1 MASFFSYNMIMQSNY
16 QQLALELHHKLKGK
30 ITSQSKLEV
39 KTEDE
44 LGLVYTPGVSA
55 VSKLLAEKPKLAAEY
70 TIKHNTVAVISDG
83 SAVLG
88 LGNIGPMGAL
98 PVMEGKAMLFSQLA
112 GLNSFPIV
120 LDTQD
125 TDEIVKTII
134 NIAPAFSA
142 INLEDIQAP
151 KCFEIEKRLQKELN
165 IAVVHDDQ
173 HATAIVVL
181 AGLINALKVVS
192 KSAQNCKVVLLG
204 AGAAGIGVA
213 SLLAEY
219 GFGDIIVVDSQGI
232 LSTARNDLN
241 SIKQSLLGITN
252 SQDQHGS
259 LKDAL
264 KNSDIFI
271 GLSSGG
277 KLPAEL
283 IKTMNPDS
291 IVFAL
296 ANPEPEIL
304 LSEATLAGAA
314 VVASGRS
321 DFVNQINN
329 VLVFPGLF
337 KGLIENKVVEVS
349 AKIKMNAA
357 MALAAVVKQPT
368 AEKIIPSVFD
378 PAVVEAIAKSVT

>member
-1 MASFFSYNMIMQSNY
+1 LYNKQMKPNY
-16 QQLALELHHKLKGK
+16 QQLALELHKKLKGK

-39 KTEDE
+39 KTEAD
-44 LGLVYTPGVSA
+44 LSLVYTPGVSA
-55 VSKLLAEKPKLAAEY
+55 VSQLLAEEPELAPDY

-88 LGNIGPMGAL
+88 LGNIGPLGAL

-125 TDEIVKTII
+125 TDEIVQTII

-151 KCFEIEKRLQKELN
+151 KCFEIEKRLQEALS

-181 AGLINALKVVS
+181 AGLINALEVVGKAANTSKVVI
-192 KSAQNCKVVLLG
+192 LG
-204 AGAAGIGVA
+204 AGAAGVGVA
-213 SLLAEY
+213 SLLVEY
-219 GFGDIIVVDSQGI
+219 GFEDIVVVDSKGI
-232 LSTARNDLN
+232 ISSSRNDLN
-241 SIKQSLLGITN
+241 KEKQIIAGLTN
-252 SQDQHGS
+252 KHDQQGE

-264 KNSDIFI
+264 ENSDIFI

-277 KLPAEL
+277 KLPPEL
-283 IKTMNPDS
+283 IKTMNPKS
-291 IVFAL
+291 IIFAL

-304 LSEATLAGAA
+304 PSQALEAGAM

-321 DFVNQINN
+321 DFANQINN

-337 KGLIENKVVEVS
+337 KGLIDNKIVEVS
-349 AKIKMNAA
+349 SKVKIEAA
-357 MALAAVVKQPT
+357 VALAGVVDQPT
-368 AEKIIPSVFD
+368 ADIIIPSVFD
-378 PAVVEAIAKSVT
+378 PAVVGAIAKSIV

>member
-1 MASFFSYNMIMQSNY
+1 MKPNY
-16 QQLALELHHKLKGK
+16 QQLALELHKKLKGK

-39 KTEDE
+39 KTEAD
-44 LGLVYTPGVSA
+44 LSLVYTPGVSA
-55 VSKLLAEKPKLAAEY
+55 VSQLLAEKPELAPDY

-88 LGNIGPMGAL
+88 LGNIGPLGAL

-125 TDEIVKTII
+125 TDEIVQTII

-151 KCFEIEKRLQKELN
+151 KCFEIEKRLQEALS

-181 AGLINALKVVS
+181 AGLINALEVVQKSANDSKVVI
-192 KSAQNCKVVLLG
+192 LG
-204 AGAAGIGVA
+204 AGAAGVGVA
-213 SLLAEY
+213 SLLVEY
-219 GFGDIIVVDSQGI
+219 GFEDIVVVDSKGI
-232 LSTARNDLN
+232 ISSSRNDLN
-241 SIKQSLLGITN
+241 KEKQVIAGLTN
-252 SQDQHGS
+252 KHDQQGE

-264 KNSDIFI
+264 ENSDIFI

-277 KLPAEL
+277 KLPPEL
-283 IKTMNPDS
+283 IKTMNPKS

-304 LSEATLAGAA
+304 PDLALEAGAM

-321 DFVNQINN
+321 DFANQINN

-337 KGLIENKVVEVS
+337 KGLIDNKIVEVS
-349 AKIKMNAA
+349 SKVKIEAA
-357 MALAAVVKQPT
+357 VALAGVVERPT
-368 AEKIIPSVFD
+368 ADIIIPSVFD
-378 PAVVEAIAKSVT
+378 PAVVGALAKSII

>member
-1 MASFFSYNMIMQSNY
+1 MKPNY
-16 QQLALELHHKLKGK
+16 QQLALELHKKLKGK

-39 KTEDE
+39 KTEAD
-44 LGLVYTPGVSA
+44 LSLVYTPGVSA
-55 VSKLLAEKPKLAAEY
+55 VSQLLAEKPELAPDY

-88 LGNIGPMGAL
+88 LGNIGPLGAL

-125 TDEIVKTII
+125 TDEIVQTII

-151 KCFEIEKRLQKELN
+151 KCFEIEKRLQEALS

-181 AGLINALKVVS
+181 AGLINALEVVQKSANDSKVVI
-192 KSAQNCKVVLLG
+192 LG
-204 AGAAGIGVA
+204 AGAAGVGVA
-213 SLLAEY
+213 SLLVEY
-219 GFGDIIVVDSQGI
+219 GFEDIVVVDSKGI
-232 LSTARNDLN
+232 ISSSRNDLN
-241 SIKQSLLGITN
+241 KEKQVIAGLTN
-252 SQDQHGS
+252 KHDQQGE

-264 KNSDIFI
+264 ENSDIFI

-277 KLPAEL
+277 KLPPEL
-283 IKTMNPDS
+283 IKTMNPKS

-304 LSEATLAGAA
+304 PDLALEAGAM

-321 DFVNQINN
+321 DFANQINN

-337 KGLIENKVVEVS
+337 KGLIDNKIVEVS
-349 AKIKMNAA
+349 SKVKIEAA
-357 MALAAVVKQPT
+357 VALAGVVERP
-368 AEKIIPSVFD
+368 AADNIIPSVFD
-378 PAVVEAIAKSVT
+378 PAVVGAIAKSII

>member
-1 MASFFSYNMIMQSNY
+1 MKPNY
-16 QQLALELHHKLKGK
+16 QQLALELHKKLKGK

-39 KTEDE
+39 KTEAD
-44 LGLVYTPGVSA
+44 LSLVYTPGVSA
-55 VSKLLAEKPKLAAEY
+55 VSQLLAEKPELAPDY

-88 LGNIGPMGAL
+88 LGNIGPLGAL

-125 TDEIVKTII
+125 TDEIVQTII

-151 KCFEIEKRLQKELN
+151 KCFEIEKRLQEALS

-181 AGLINALKVVS
+181 AGLINALEVVGKAANTSKVVI
-192 KSAQNCKVVLLG
+192 LG
-204 AGAAGIGVA
+204 AGAAGVGVA
-213 SLLAEY
+213 SLLVEY
-219 GFGDIIVVDSQGI
+219 GFEDIVVVDSKGI
-232 LSTARNDLN
+232 ISSSRNDLN
-241 SIKQSLLGITN
+241 KEKQIIAGLTN
-252 SQDQHGS
+252 KHDQQGE

-264 KNSDIFI
+264 ENSDIFI

-277 KLPAEL
+277 KLPPEL
-283 IKTMNPDS
+283 IKTMNPKS
-291 IVFAL
+291 IIFAL

-304 LSEATLAGAA
+304 PDLALEAGAM

-321 DFVNQINN
+321 DFANQINN

-337 KGLIENKVVEVS
+337 KGLIDNKIVEVS
-349 AKIKMNAA
+349 SKVKIEAA
-357 MALAAVVKQPT
+357 VALAGVVERPT
-368 AEKIIPSVFD
+368 ADKIIPSVFD
-378 PAVVEAIAKSVT
+378 PAVVGAIAKSIV

>member
-1 MASFFSYNMIMQSNY
+1 MTSNSSPNY
-16 QQLALELHHKLKGK
+16 QQLALELHKKLKGK

-39 KTEDE
+39 KTEAD
-44 LGLVYTPGVSA
+44 LSLVYTPGVSA
-55 VSKLLAEKPKLAAEY
+55 VSQLLAEKPELAPDY

-88 LGNIGPMGAL
+88 LGNIGPLGAL

-125 TDEIVKTII
+125 TDEIVQTII

-151 KCFEIEKRLQKELN
+151 KCFEIEKRLQEALS

-181 AGLINALKVVS
+181 AGLINALEVVGKAANTSKVVI
-192 KSAQNCKVVLLG
+192 LG
-204 AGAAGIGVA
+204 AGAAGVGVA
-213 SLLAEY
+213 SLLVEY
-219 GFGDIIVVDSQGI
+219 GFEDIVVVDSKGI
-232 LSTARNDLN
+232 ISSSRNDLN
-241 SIKQSLLGITN
+241 KEKQVIAGLTN
-252 SQDQHGS
+252 KHDQEGD

-264 KNSDIFI
+264 ENSDIFI

-277 KLPAEL
+277 KLPSEL
-283 IKTMNPDS
+283 IKTMNPKS
-291 IVFAL
+291 IIFAL

-304 LSEATLAGAA
+304 PDLALEAGAMI
-314 VVASGRS
+314 VASGRS
-321 DFVNQINN
+321 DFANQINN

-337 KGLIENKVVEVS
+337 KGLIDNNIVKVSSKVKIEAAVALAGVVE
-349 AKIKMNAA
+349 
-357 MALAAVVKQPT
+357 QPT
-368 AEKIIPSVFD
+368 ADNIIPSVFD
-378 PAVVEAIAKSVT
+378 PSVVGAIAKSIL

>member
-1 MASFFSYNMIMQSNY
+1 MTTNSSPNY
-16 QQLALELHHKLKGK
+16 QQLALELHKKLKGK

-39 KTEDE
+39 KTEAD
-44 LGLVYTPGVSA
+44 LSLVYTPGVSA
-55 VSKLLAEKPKLAAEY
+55 VSQLLAEKPELAPDY

-88 LGNIGPMGAL
+88 LGNIGPLGAL

-125 TDEIVKTII
+125 TDEIVQTII

-151 KCFEIEKRLQKELN
+151 KCFEIEKRLQEALS

-181 AGLINALKVVS
+181 AGLINALEVVGKAANTSKVVI
-192 KSAQNCKVVLLG
+192 LG
-204 AGAAGIGVA
+204 AGAAGVGVA
-213 SLLAEY
+213 SLLVEY
-219 GFGDIIVVDSQGI
+219 GFEDIVVVDSKGI
-232 LSTARNDLN
+232 ISSSRNDLN
-241 SIKQSLLGITN
+241 KEKQVIAGLTN
-252 SQDQHGS
+252 KHDQQGE

-264 KNSDIFI
+264 ENSDIFI

-277 KLPAEL
+277 KLPSEL
-283 IKTMNPDS
+283 IKTMNPKS
-291 IVFAL
+291 IIFAL

-304 LSEATLAGAA
+304 PDLALEAGAMI
-314 VVASGRS
+314 VASGRS
-321 DFVNQINN
+321 DFANQINN

-337 KGLIENKVVEVS
+337 KGLIDNNIVKVSSKVKIEAAVALAGVVE
-349 AKIKMNAA
+349 
-357 MALAAVVKQPT
+357 QPT
-368 AEKIIPSVFD
+368 ADNIIPSVFD
-378 PAVVEAIAKSVT
+378 PSVVGAIAKSIL

>member
-1 MASFFSYNMIMQSNY
+1 MKPNY
-16 QQLALELHHKLKGK
+16 QQLALELHKKLKGK

-39 KTEDE
+39 KTEAD
-44 LGLVYTPGVSA
+44 LSLVYTPGVSA
-55 VSKLLAEKPKLAAEY
+55 VSQLLAEKPELAPDY

-88 LGNIGPMGAL
+88 LGNIGPLGAL

-125 TDEIVKTII
+125 TDEIVQTII

-151 KCFEIEKRLQKELN
+151 KCFEIEKRLQEALS

-181 AGLINALKVVS
+181 AGLINALEVVEKSANDSKVVI
-192 KSAQNCKVVLLG
+192 LG
-204 AGAAGIGVA
+204 AGAAGVGVA
-213 SLLAEY
+213 SLLVEY
-219 GFGDIIVVDSQGI
+219 GFGDIVVVDSKGI
-232 LSTARNDLN
+232 ISSSRNDLN
-241 SIKQSLLGITN
+241 KEKQIIAGLTN
-252 SQDQHGS
+252 KHDQQGE

-264 KNSDIFI
+264 ENSDIFI

-277 KLPAEL
+277 KLPPEL
-283 IKTMNPDS
+283 IKTMNPKS

-304 LSEATLAGAA
+304 PDMAREAGAMI
-314 VVASGRS
+314 VASGRS
-321 DFVNQINN
+321 DFPNQINN

-337 KGLIENKVVEVS
+337 KGLIDNKIVEVS
-349 AKIKMNAA
+349 SKVKIEAA
-357 MALAAVVKQPT
+357 VALAGVVERPT
-368 AEKIIPSVFD
+368 ADNIIPSVFD
-378 PAVVEAIAKSVT
+378 PAVVGAIAKSIV

>member
-1 MASFFSYNMIMQSNY
+1 MKPNY
-16 QQLALELHHKLKGK
+16 QQLALELHKKLKGK

-39 KTEDE
+39 KTEAD
-44 LGLVYTPGVSA
+44 LSLVYTPGVSA
-55 VSKLLAEKPKLAAEY
+55 VSQLLAEKPELAPDY

-88 LGNIGPMGAL
+88 LGNIGPLGAL

-125 TDEIVKTII
+125 TDEIVQTII

-151 KCFEIEKRLQKELN
+151 KCFEIEKRLQEALS

-181 AGLINALKVVS
+181 AGLINALEVVQKSANDSKVVI
-192 KSAQNCKVVLLG
+192 LG
-204 AGAAGIGVA
+204 AGAAGVGVA
-213 SLLAEY
+213 SLLVEY
-219 GFGDIIVVDSQGI
+219 GFEDIVVVDSKGI
-232 LSTARNDLN
+232 ISSSRNDLN
-241 SIKQSLLGITN
+241 KEKQVIAGLTN
-252 SQDQHGS
+252 KHDQQGE

-264 KNSDIFI
+264 ENSDIFI

-277 KLPAEL
+277 KLPPEL
-283 IKTMNPDS
+283 IKTMNPKS

-304 LSEATLAGAA
+304 PDLALEAGAM

-321 DFVNQINN
+321 DFANQINN

-337 KGLIENKVVEVS
+337 KGLIDNKIVEVS
-349 AKIKMNAA
+349 SKVKIEAA
-357 MALAAVVKQPT
+357 VALAGVVERPT
-368 AEKIIPSVFD
+368 ADIIIPSVFD
-378 PAVVEAIAKSVT
+378 PAVVGAIAKSII

>member
-1 MASFFSYNMIMQSNY
+1 MKPNY
-16 QQLALELHHKLKGK
+16 QQLALELHKKLKGK

-39 KTEDE
+39 KTEAD
-44 LGLVYTPGVSA
+44 LSLVYTPGVSA
-55 VSKLLAEKPKLAAEY
+55 VSHLLAEKPELAPDY

-88 LGNIGPMGAL
+88 LGNIGPLGAL

-125 TDEIVKTII
+125 TDEIVQTII

-151 KCFEIEKRLQKELN
+151 KCFEIEKRLQEALS

-181 AGLINALKVVS
+181 AGLINALEVVGKAANTSKVVI
-192 KSAQNCKVVLLG
+192 LG
-204 AGAAGIGVA
+204 AGAAGVGVA
-213 SLLAEY
+213 SLLVEY
-219 GFGDIIVVDSQGI
+219 GFEDIVVVDSKGI
-232 LSTARNDLN
+232 ISSSRNDLN
-241 SIKQSLLGITN
+241 KEKQVIAGLTN
-252 SQDQHGS
+252 KHDQHGE

-264 KNSDIFI
+264 ENSDIFI

-277 KLPAEL
+277 KLPPEL
-283 IKTMNPDS
+283 IKTMNSKS
-291 IVFAL
+291 IIFAL

-304 LSEATLAGAA
+304 PDLALEAGAM

-321 DFVNQINN
+321 DFANQINN

-337 KGLIENKVVEVS
+337 KGLIDNKIVEVS
-349 AKIKMNAA
+349 SKVKIEAA
-357 MALAAVVKQPT
+357 VALAGVVERPT
-368 AEKIIPSVFD
+368 ADNIIPSVFD
-378 PAVVEAIAKSVT
+378 PAVVGAIAKSII

>member
-1 MASFFSYNMIMQSNY
+1 MKPNY
-16 QQLALELHHKLKGK
+16 QQLALELHKKLKGK

-39 KTEDE
+39 KTEAD
-44 LGLVYTPGVSA
+44 LSLVYTPGVSA
-55 VSKLLAEKPKLAAEY
+55 VSQLLAEKPELAPDY

-88 LGNIGPMGAL
+88 LGNIGPLGAL

-125 TDEIVKTII
+125 TDEIVQTII

-151 KCFEIEKRLQKELN
+151 KCFEIEKRLQEALS

-181 AGLINALKVVS
+181 AGLINALEVVGKAANTSKVVI
-192 KSAQNCKVVLLG
+192 LG
-204 AGAAGIGVA
+204 AGAAGVGVA
-213 SLLAEY
+213 SLLVEY
-219 GFGDIIVVDSQGI
+219 GFEDIVVVDSKGI
-232 LSTARNDLN
+232 VSSSRNDLN
-241 SIKQSLLGITN
+241 KEKQVIAGLTN
-252 SQDQHGS
+252 KHDQQGE

-264 KNSDIFI
+264 ENSDIFI

-277 KLPAEL
+277 KLPPEL
-283 IKTMNPDS
+283 IKTMNPKS

-304 LSEATLAGAA
+304 PDLALEAGAMI
-314 VVASGRS
+314 VASGRS
-321 DFVNQINN
+321 DFPNQINN

-337 KGLIENKVVEVS
+337 KGLIDNKIVEVS
-349 AKIKMNAA
+349 SKVKIEAA
-357 MALAAVVKQPT
+357 VALAGVVERPT
-368 AEKIIPSVFD
+368 ADNIIPSVFD
-378 PAVVEAIAKSVT
+378 PAVVGAIAKSII

>member
-1 MASFFSYNMIMQSNY
+1 
-16 QQLALELHHKLKGK
+16 
-30 ITSQSKLEV
+30 
-39 KTEDE
+39 
-44 LGLVYTPGVSA
+44 
-55 VSKLLAEKPKLAAEY
+55 
-70 TIKHNTVAVISDG
+70 VISDG

-88 LGNIGPMGAL
+88 LGNIGPLGAL

-125 TDEIVKTII
+125 TDEIVQTII

-151 KCFEIEKRLQKELN
+151 KCFEIEKRLQEALS

-181 AGLINALKVVS
+181 AGLINALEVVGKAANTSKVVI
-192 KSAQNCKVVLLG
+192 LG
-204 AGAAGIGVA
+204 AGAAGVGVA
-213 SLLAEY
+213 SLLVEY
-219 GFGDIIVVDSQGI
+219 GFEDIVVVDSKGI
-232 LSTARNDLN
+232 ISSSRNDLN
-241 SIKQSLLGITN
+241 KEKQIIAGLTN
-252 SQDQHGS
+252 KHDQQGE

-264 KNSDIFI
+264 ENSDIFI

-277 KLPAEL
+277 KLPPEL
-283 IKTMNPDS
+283 IKTMNSKS

-304 LSEATLAGAA
+304 PDLALEAGAM

-321 DFVNQINN
+321 DFANQINN

-337 KGLIENKVVEVS
+337 KGLIDNKIVEVS
-349 AKIKMNAA
+349 SKVKIEAA
-357 MALAAVVKQPT
+357 VALAGVVERPT
-368 AEKIIPSVFD
+368 ADNIIPSVFD
-378 PAVVEAIAKSVT
+378 PAVVGAIAKSII

>member
-1 MASFFSYNMIMQSNY
+1 MKPNY
-16 QQLALELHHKLKGK
+16 QQLALELHKKLKGK

-39 KTEDE
+39 KTEAD
-44 LGLVYTPGVSA
+44 LSLVYTPGVSA
-55 VSKLLAEKPKLAAEY
+55 VSQLLAEKPELAPDY

-88 LGNIGPMGAL
+88 LGNIGPLGAL

-125 TDEIVKTII
+125 TDEIVQTII

-151 KCFEIEKRLQKELN
+151 KCFEIEKRLQEALS

-181 AGLINALKVVS
+181 AGLINALEVVQKSANDSKVVI
-192 KSAQNCKVVLLG
+192 LG
-204 AGAAGIGVA
+204 AGAAGVGVA
-213 SLLAEY
+213 SLLVEY
-219 GFGDIIVVDSQGI
+219 GFEDIVVVDSKGI
-232 LSTARNDLN
+232 VSSSRSDLN
-241 SIKQSLLGITN
+241 KEKQIIAGLTN
-252 SQDQHGS
+252 KHDQQGE

-264 KNSDIFI
+264 ENSDIFI

-277 KLPAEL
+277 KLPPEL
-283 IKTMNPDS
+283 IKTMNPKS

-304 LSEATLAGAA
+304 PDLALEAGAMI
-314 VVASGRS
+314 VASGRS
-321 DFVNQINN
+321 DFPNQINN

-337 KGLIENKVVEVS
+337 KGLIDNKIVEVS
-349 AKIKMNAA
+349 SKVKIEAA
-357 MALAAVVKQPT
+357 VALAGVVERPT
-368 AEKIIPSVFD
+368 ADNIIPSVFD
-378 PAVVEAIAKSVT
+378 PAVVGAIAKSII

>member
-1 MASFFSYNMIMQSNY
+1 MKPNY
-16 QQLALELHHKLKGK
+16 QQLALELHKKLKGK

-39 KTEDE
+39 KTEAD
-44 LGLVYTPGVSA
+44 LSLVYTPGVSA
-55 VSKLLAEKPKLAAEY
+55 VSQLLAEKPELAPDY

-88 LGNIGPMGAL
+88 LGNIGPLGAL

-151 KCFEIEKRLQKELN
+151 KCFEIEKRLQEALS

-181 AGLINALKVVS
+181 AGLINALEVVGKAANTSKVVI
-192 KSAQNCKVVLLG
+192 LG
-204 AGAAGIGVA
+204 AGAAGVGVA
-213 SLLAEY
+213 SLLVEY
-219 GFGDIIVVDSQGI
+219 GFEDIVVVDSKGI
-232 LSTARNDLN
+232 ISSSRNDLN
-241 SIKQSLLGITN
+241 KEKQIIAGLTN
-252 SQDQHGS
+252 KHDQQGE

-264 KNSDIFI
+264 ENSDIFI

-277 KLPAEL
+277 KLPPEL
-283 IKTMNPDS
+283 IKTMNSKS

-304 LSEATLAGAA
+304 PDLALEAGAMI
-314 VVASGRS
+314 VASGRS
-321 DFVNQINN
+321 DFPNQINN

-337 KGLIENKVVEVS
+337 KGLIDNKIVEVS
-349 AKIKMNAA
+349 SKVKIEAA
-357 MALAAVVKQPT
+357 VALAGVVERPT
-368 AEKIIPSVFD
+368 ADNIIPSVFD
-378 PAVVEAIAKSVT
+378 PAVVGAIAKSII

>member
-1 MASFFSYNMIMQSNY
+1 MKPNY
-16 QQLALELHHKLKGK
+16 QQLALELHKKLKGK

-39 KTEDE
+39 KTEAD
-44 LGLVYTPGVSA
+44 LSLVYTPGVSA
-55 VSKLLAEKPKLAAEY
+55 VSQLLAEKPELAPDY

-88 LGNIGPMGAL
+88 LGNIGPLGAL

-125 TDEIVKTII
+125 TDEIVQTII
-134 NIAPAFSA
+134 NIAPVFSA

-151 KCFEIEKRLQKELN
+151 KCFEIEKRLQEALS

-181 AGLINALKVVS
+181 AGLINALEVVGKAANTSKVVI
-192 KSAQNCKVVLLG
+192 LG
-204 AGAAGIGVA
+204 AGAAGVGVA
-213 SLLAEY
+213 SLLVEY
-219 GFGDIIVVDSQGI
+219 GFEDIVVVDSKGI
-232 LSTARNDLN
+232 ISSSRNDLN
-241 SIKQSLLGITN
+241 KEKQVIAGLTN
-252 SQDQHGS
+252 KHDQQGE

-264 KNSDIFI
+264 ENSDIFI

-277 KLPAEL
+277 KLPPEL
-283 IKTMNPDS
+283 IKTMNSKS

-304 LSEATLAGAA
+304 PDLALEAGAM

-321 DFVNQINN
+321 DFANQINN

-337 KGLIENKVVEVS
+337 KGLIDNKIVEVS
-349 AKIKMNAA
+349 SKVKIEAA
-357 MALAAVVKQPT
+357 VALAGVVERPT
-368 AEKIIPSVFD
+368 ADNIIPSVFD
-378 PAVVEAIAKSVT
+378 PAVVGAIAKSII

>member
-1 MASFFSYNMIMQSNY
+1 MKPNY
-16 QQLALELHHKLKGK
+16 QQLALELHKKLKGK

-39 KTEDE
+39 KTEAD
-44 LGLVYTPGVSA
+44 LSLVYTPGVSA
-55 VSKLLAEKPKLAAEY
+55 VSQLLAEKPELAPDY

-88 LGNIGPMGAL
+88 LGNIGPLGAL

-125 TDEIVKTII
+125 TDEIVQTII

-151 KCFEIEKRLQKELN
+151 KCFEIEKRLQEALN

-181 AGLINALKVVS
+181 AGLINALEVVGKAANTSKVVI
-192 KSAQNCKVVLLG
+192 LG
-204 AGAAGIGVA
+204 AGAAGVGVA
-213 SLLAEY
+213 SLLVEY
-219 GFGDIIVVDSQGI
+219 GFEDIVVVDSKGI
-232 LSTARNDLN
+232 ISSSRSDLN
-241 SIKQSLLGITN
+241 KEKQVIAGLTN
-252 SQDQHGS
+252 KHDQQGE

-264 KNSDIFI
+264 ENSDIFI

-277 KLPAEL
+277 KLPPEL
-283 IKTMNPDS
+283 IKTMNPKS

-304 LSEATLAGAA
+304 PDLALEAGAMI
-314 VVASGRS
+314 VASGRS
-321 DFVNQINN
+321 DFPNQINN

-337 KGLIENKVVEVS
+337 KGLIDNKIVEVS
-349 AKIKMNAA
+349 SKVKIEAA
-357 MALAAVVKQPT
+357 VALAGVVERPT
-368 AEKIIPSVFD
+368 ADNIIPSVFD
-378 PAVVEAIAKSVT
+378 PAVVGALAKSII

>member
-1 MASFFSYNMIMQSNY
+1 MKPNY
-16 QQLALELHHKLKGK
+16 QQLALELHKKLKGK

-39 KTEDE
+39 KTEAD
-44 LGLVYTPGVSA
+44 LSLVYTPGVSA
-55 VSKLLAEKPKLAAEY
+55 VSQLLAEKPELAPDY

-88 LGNIGPMGAL
+88 LGNIGPLGAL

-125 TDEIVKTII
+125 TDEIVQTII

-151 KCFEIEKRLQKELN
+151 KWFEIEKRLQEALS

-181 AGLINALKVVS
+181 AGLINALEVVQKSANDSKVVI
-192 KSAQNCKVVLLG
+192 LG
-204 AGAAGIGVA
+204 AGAAGVGVA
-213 SLLAEY
+213 SLLVEY
-219 GFGDIIVVDSQGI
+219 GFEDIVVVDSKGI
-232 LSTARNDLN
+232 ISSSRNDLN
-241 SIKQSLLGITN
+241 KEKQVIAGLTN
-252 SQDQHGS
+252 KHDQQGE

-264 KNSDIFI
+264 ENSDIFI

-277 KLPAEL
+277 KLPPEL
-283 IKTMNPDS
+283 IKTMNPKS

-304 LSEATLAGAA
+304 PDLALEAGAM

-321 DFVNQINN
+321 DFANQINN

-337 KGLIENKVVEVS
+337 KGLIDNKIVEVS
-349 AKIKMNAA
+349 SKVKIEAA
-357 MALAAVVKQPT
+357 VALAGVVERPT
-368 AEKIIPSVFD
+368 ADIIIPSVFD
-378 PAVVEAIAKSVT
+378 PAVVGALAKSII

>member
-1 MASFFSYNMIMQSNY
+1 MKPNY
-16 QQLALELHHKLKGK
+16 QQLALELHKKLKGK

-39 KTEDE
+39 KTEAD
-44 LGLVYTPGVSA
+44 LSLVYTPGVSA
-55 VSKLLAEKPKLAAEY
+55 VSQLLAEKPELAPDY

-88 LGNIGPMGAL
+88 LGNIGPLGAL

-125 TDEIVKTII
+125 TDEIVQTII

-151 KCFEIEKRLQKELN
+151 KCFEIEKRLQEALS

-181 AGLINALKVVS
+181 AGLINSLEVVGKAANTSKVVI
-192 KSAQNCKVVLLG
+192 LG
-204 AGAAGIGVA
+204 AGAAGVGVA
-213 SLLAEY
+213 SLLVEY
-219 GFGDIIVVDSQGI
+219 GFGDIVVVDSKGI
-232 LSTARNDLN
+232 ISSSRNDLN
-241 SIKQSLLGITN
+241 KEKQIIAGLTN
-252 SQDQHGS
+252 KHDQQGE

-264 KNSDIFI
+264 ENSDIFI

-277 KLPAEL
+277 KLPPEL
-283 IKTMNPDS
+283 IKTMNSKS
-291 IVFAL
+291 IIFAL

-304 LSEATLAGAA
+304 PDLALEAGAM

-321 DFVNQINN
+321 DFANQINN

-337 KGLIENKVVEVS
+337 KGLIDNKIVEVS
-349 AKIKMNAA
+349 SKVKIEAA
-357 MALAAVVKQPT
+357 VALAGVVERPT
-368 AEKIIPSVFD
+368 ADIIIPSVFD
-378 PAVVEAIAKSVT
+378 PAVVGAIAKSII

>member
-1 MASFFSYNMIMQSNY
+1 MTTNSSPNY
-16 QQLALELHHKLKGK
+16 QQLALELHKKLKGK

-39 KTEDE
+39 KTEAD
-44 LGLVYTPGVSA
+44 LSLVYTPGVSA
-55 VSKLLAEKPKLAAEY
+55 VSQLLAEKPELAPDY

-88 LGNIGPMGAL
+88 LGNIGPLGAL

-112 GLNSFPIV
+112 GHNSFPIV

-125 TDEIVKTII
+125 TDEIVQTII

-151 KCFEIEKRLQKELN
+151 KCFEIEKRLQEALS

-181 AGLINALKVVS
+181 AGLINALEVVGKAANTSKVVI
-192 KSAQNCKVVLLG
+192 LG
-204 AGAAGIGVA
+204 AGAAGVGVA
-213 SLLAEY
+213 SLLVEY
-219 GFGDIIVVDSQGI
+219 GFEDIVVVDSKGI
-232 LSTARNDLN
+232 ISSSRNDLN
-241 SIKQSLLGITN
+241 KEKQVIAGLTN
-252 SQDQHGS
+252 KHDQQGE

-264 KNSDIFI
+264 ENSDIFI

-277 KLPAEL
+277 KLPSEL
-283 IKTMNPDS
+283 IKTMNPKS
-291 IVFAL
+291 IIFAL

-304 LSEATLAGAA
+304 PDLALEAGAMI
-314 VVASGRS
+314 VASGRS
-321 DFVNQINN
+321 DFANQINN

-337 KGLIENKVVEVS
+337 KGLIDNNIVKVSSKVKIEAAVALAGVVE
-349 AKIKMNAA
+349 
-357 MALAAVVKQPT
+357 QPT
-368 AEKIIPSVFD
+368 VDNIIPSVFD
-378 PAVVEAIAKSVT
+378 PAVVGAIAKSIL

>member
-1 MASFFSYNMIMQSNY
+1 MKPNY
-16 QQLALELHHKLKGK
+16 QQLALELHKKLKGK

-39 KTEDE
+39 KTEAD
-44 LGLVYTPGVSA
+44 LSLVYTPGVSA
-55 VSKLLAEKPKLAAEY
+55 VSQLLAEKPELAPDY

-88 LGNIGPMGAL
+88 LGNIGPLGAL

-125 TDEIVKTII
+125 TDEIVQTII

-151 KCFEIEKRLQKELN
+151 KCFEIEKRLQEALS

-181 AGLINALKVVS
+181 AGLINALEVVGKAANTSKVVI
-192 KSAQNCKVVLLG
+192 LG
-204 AGAAGIGVA
+204 AGAAGVGVA
-213 SLLAEY
+213 SLLVEY
-219 GFGDIIVVDSQGI
+219 GFEDIVVVDSKGI
-232 LSTARNDLN
+232 ISSSRNDLN
-241 SIKQSLLGITN
+241 KEKQIIAGLTN
-252 SQDQHGS
+252 KHDQQGE

-264 KNSDIFI
+264 ENSDIFI

-277 KLPAEL
+277 KLPPEL
-283 IKTMNPDS
+283 IKTMNPRS
-291 IVFAL
+291 IIFAL

-304 LSEATLAGAA
+304 PDLALEAGAM

-321 DFVNQINN
+321 DFANQINN

-337 KGLIENKVVEVS
+337 KGLIDNKIVEVS
-349 AKIKMNAA
+349 SKVKIEAA
-357 MALAAVVKQPT
+357 VALAGVVERPT
-368 AEKIIPSVFD
+368 ADKIIPSVFD
-378 PAVVEAIAKSVT
+378 PAVVGAIAKSIV

>member
-1 MASFFSYNMIMQSNY
+1 MFISYNKYMKPNY
-16 QQLALELHHKLKGK
+16 QQLALELHKKLKGK

-39 KTEDE
+39 KTEAD
-44 LGLVYTPGVSA
+44 LSLVYTPGVSA
-55 VSKLLAEKPKLAAEY
+55 VSQLLAEKPELAPDY

-88 LGNIGPMGAL
+88 LGNIGPLGAL

-125 TDEIVKTII
+125 TDEIVQTII

-151 KCFEIEKRLQKELN
+151 KCFEIEKRLQEALS

-181 AGLINALKVVS
+181 AGLINALEVVGKAANTSKVVI
-192 KSAQNCKVVLLG
+192 LG
-204 AGAAGIGVA
+204 AGAAGVGVA
-213 SLLAEY
+213 SLLVEY
-219 GFGDIIVVDSQGI
+219 GFEDIVVVDSKGI
-232 LSTARNDLN
+232 ISSSRNDLN
-241 SIKQSLLGITN
+241 KEKQIIAGLTN
-252 SQDQHGS
+252 KHDQQGE

-264 KNSDIFI
+264 ENSDIFI

-277 KLPAEL
+277 KLPPEL
-283 IKTMNPDS
+283 IKTMNPKS
-291 IVFAL
+291 IIFAL

-304 LSEATLAGAA
+304 PDLALEAGAM

-321 DFVNQINN
+321 DFANQINN

-337 KGLIENKVVEVS
+337 KGLIDNKIVEVS
-349 AKIKMNAA
+349 SKVKIEAA
-357 MALAAVVKQPT
+357 VALAGVVGQPT
-368 AEKIIPSVFD
+368 ADKIIPSVFD
-378 PAVVEAIAKSVT
+378 PAVVGAIAKSIV

>member
-1 MASFFSYNMIMQSNY
+1 MKPNY
-16 QQLALELHHKLKGK
+16 QQLALELHKKLKGK

-39 KTEDE
+39 KTEAD
-44 LGLVYTPGVSA
+44 LSLVYTPGVSA
-55 VSKLLAEKPKLAAEY
+55 VSQLLAEKPELAPDY

-88 LGNIGPMGAL
+88 LGNIGPLGAL

-125 TDEIVKTII
+125 TDEIVQTII

-151 KCFEIEKRLQKELN
+151 KCFEIEKRLQEALS

-181 AGLINALKVVS
+181 AGLINALEVVQKSANDSKVVI
-192 KSAQNCKVVLLG
+192 LG
-204 AGAAGIGVA
+204 AGAAGVGVA
-213 SLLAEY
+213 SLLVEY
-219 GFGDIIVVDSQGI
+219 GFEDIVVVDSKGI
-232 LSTARNDLN
+232 ISSSRNDLN
-241 SIKQSLLGITN
+241 KEKQVIAGLTN
-252 SQDQHGS
+252 KHDQQGE

-264 KNSDIFI
+264 ENSDIFI

-277 KLPAEL
+277 KLPPEL
-283 IKTMNPDS
+283 IKTMNPKS

-304 LSEATLAGAA
+304 PDMAREAGAMI
-314 VVASGRS
+314 VASGRS
-321 DFVNQINN
+321 DFPNQINN

-337 KGLIENKVVEVS
+337 KGLIDNKIVEVS
-349 AKIKMNAA
+349 SKVKIEAA
-357 MALAAVVKQPT
+357 VALAGVVERPT
-368 AEKIIPSVFD
+368 ADNIIPSVFD
-378 PAVVEAIAKSVT
+378 PAVVGAIAKSIV

>member
-1 MASFFSYNMIMQSNY
+1 MKPNY
-16 QQLALELHHKLKGK
+16 QQHALELHKKLKGK

-39 KTEDE
+39 KTEAD
-44 LGLVYTPGVSA
+44 LSLVYTPGVSA
-55 VSKLLAEKPKLAAEY
+55 VSQLLAEKPELAPDY

-88 LGNIGPMGAL
+88 LGNIGPLGAL

-125 TDEIVKTII
+125 TDEIVQTII
-134 NIAPAFSA
+134 NIAPVFSA

-151 KCFEIEKRLQKELN
+151 KCFEIEKRLQEALS

-181 AGLINALKVVS
+181 AGLINALEVVGKAANTSKVVI
-192 KSAQNCKVVLLG
+192 LG
-204 AGAAGIGVA
+204 AGAAGVGVA
-213 SLLAEY
+213 SLLVEY
-219 GFGDIIVVDSQGI
+219 GFEDIVVVDSKGI
-232 LSTARNDLN
+232 ISSSRNDLN
-241 SIKQSLLGITN
+241 KEKQVIAGLTN
-252 SQDQHGS
+252 KHDQQGE

-264 KNSDIFI
+264 ENSDIFI

-277 KLPAEL
+277 KLPPEL
-283 IKTMNPDS
+283 IKTMNSKS
-291 IVFAL
+291 IIFAL

-304 LSEATLAGAA
+304 PDLALEAGAM

-321 DFVNQINN
+321 DFANQINN

-337 KGLIENKVVEVS
+337 KGLIDNKIVEVS
-349 AKIKMNAA
+349 SKVKIEAA
-357 MALAAVVKQPT
+357 VALAGVVDQPT
-368 AEKIIPSVFD
+368 ADIIIPSVFD
-378 PAVVEAIAKSVT
+378 PAVVGAIAKSIV

>member
-1 MASFFSYNMIMQSNY
+1 MTTNSSPNY
-16 QQLALELHHKLKGK
+16 QQLALELHKKLKGK

-39 KTEDE
+39 KTEAD
-44 LGLVYTPGVSA
+44 LSLVYTPGVSA
-55 VSKLLAEKPKLAAEY
+55 VSQLLAEKPELAPDY

-88 LGNIGPMGAL
+88 LGNIGPLGAL

-125 TDEIVKTII
+125 TDEIVQTII

-151 KCFEIEKRLQKELN
+151 KCFEIEKRLQEALS

-181 AGLINALKVVS
+181 AGLINALEVVGKAANTSKVVI
-192 KSAQNCKVVLLG
+192 LG
-204 AGAAGIGVA
+204 AGAAGVGVA
-213 SLLAEY
+213 SLLVEY
-219 GFGDIIVVDSQGI
+219 GFEDIVVVDSKGI
-232 LSTARNDLN
+232 ISSSRNDLN
-241 SIKQSLLGITN
+241 KEKQVIAGLTN
-252 SQDQHGS
+252 KHDQQGE

-264 KNSDIFI
+264 ENSDIFI

-277 KLPAEL
+277 KLPSEL
-283 IKTMNPDS
+283 IKTMNPKS
-291 IVFAL
+291 IIFAL

-304 LSEATLAGAA
+304 PDLALEAGAMI
-314 VVASGRS
+314 VASVRS
-321 DFVNQINN
+321 DFANQINN

-337 KGLIENKVVEVS
+337 KGLIDNNIVKVSSKVKIEAAVALAGVVE
-349 AKIKMNAA
+349 
-357 MALAAVVKQPT
+357 QPT
-368 AEKIIPSVFD
+368 VDNIIPSVFD
-378 PAVVEAIAKSVT
+378 PSVVGAIAKSIL

>member
-1 MASFFSYNMIMQSNY
+1 MFISYNKYMKPNY
-16 QQLALELHHKLKGK
+16 QQHALELHKKLKGK

-39 KTEDE
+39 KTEAD
-44 LGLVYTPGVSA
+44 LSLVYTPGVSA
-55 VSKLLAEKPKLAAEY
+55 VSQLLAEKPELAPDY

-88 LGNIGPMGAL
+88 LGNIGPLGAL

-125 TDEIVKTII
+125 TDEIVQTII
-134 NIAPAFSA
+134 NIAPVFSA

-151 KCFEIEKRLQKELN
+151 KCFEIEKRLQEALS

-181 AGLINALKVVS
+181 AGLINALEVVGKAANTSKVVI
-192 KSAQNCKVVLLG
+192 LG
-204 AGAAGIGVA
+204 AGAAGVGVA
-213 SLLAEY
+213 SLLVEY
-219 GFGDIIVVDSQGI
+219 GFEDIVVVDSKGI
-232 LSTARNDLN
+232 ISSSRNDLN
-241 SIKQSLLGITN
+241 KEKQVIAGLTN
-252 SQDQHGS
+252 KHDQQGE

-264 KNSDIFI
+264 ENSDIFI

-277 KLPAEL
+277 KLPPEL
-283 IKTMNPDS
+283 IKTMNSKS
-291 IVFAL
+291 IIFAL

-304 LSEATLAGAA
+304 PDLALEAGAM

-321 DFVNQINN
+321 DFANQINN

-337 KGLIENKVVEVS
+337 KGLIDNKIVEVS
-349 AKIKMNAA
+349 GKVKIEAA
-357 MALAAVVKQPT
+357 VALAGVVEQPT
-368 AEKIIPSVFD
+368 ADIIIPSVFD
-378 PAVVEAIAKSVT
+378 PAVVGAIAKSIV

>member
-1 MASFFSYNMIMQSNY
+1 MKPNY
-16 QQLALELHHKLKGK
+16 QQLALELHKKLKGK

-39 KTEDE
+39 KTEAD
-44 LGLVYTPGVSA
+44 LSLVYTPGVSA
-55 VSKLLAEKPKLAAEY
+55 VSQLLAEKPELAPDY

-88 LGNIGPMGAL
+88 LGNIGPLGAL

-125 TDEIVKTII
+125 TDEIVQTII

-151 KCFEIEKRLQKELN
+151 KCFEIEKRLQEALN

-181 AGLINALKVVS
+181 AGLINALEVIGKAANTSKVVI
-192 KSAQNCKVVLLG
+192 LG
-204 AGAAGIGVA
+204 AGAAGVGVA
-213 SLLAEY
+213 SLLVEY
-219 GFGDIIVVDSQGI
+219 GFEDIVVVDSKGI
-232 LSTARNDLN
+232 ISSSRSDLN
-241 SIKQSLLGITN
+241 KEKQVIAGLTN
-252 SQDQHGS
+252 KHDQQGE

-264 KNSDIFI
+264 ENSDIFI

-277 KLPAEL
+277 KLPPEL
-283 IKTMNPDS
+283 IKTMNSKS
-291 IVFAL
+291 IIFAL

-304 LSEATLAGAA
+304 PDLALEAGAM

-321 DFVNQINN
+321 DFANQINN

-337 KGLIENKVVEVS
+337 KGLIDNKIVEVS
-349 AKIKMNAA
+349 SKVKIEAA
-357 MALAAVVKQPT
+357 VALAGVVEQPT
-368 AEKIIPSVFD
+368 ADNIIPSVFD
-378 PAVVEAIAKSVT
+378 PSVVGAIAKSIL

>member
-1 MASFFSYNMIMQSNY
+1 LYNKQMKPNY
-16 QQLALELHHKLKGK
+16 QQLALELHKKLKGK

-39 KTEDE
+39 KTEAD
-44 LGLVYTPGVSA
+44 LSLVYTPGVSA
-55 VSKLLAEKPKLAAEY
+55 VSQLLAEEPELAPDY

-88 LGNIGPMGAL
+88 LGNIGPLGAL

-125 TDEIVKTII
+125 TDEIVQTII

-151 KCFEIEKRLQKELN
+151 KCFEIEKRLQEALS

-181 AGLINALKVVS
+181 AGLINALEVVGKAANTSKVVI
-192 KSAQNCKVVLLG
+192 LG
-204 AGAAGIGVA
+204 AGAAGVGVA
-213 SLLAEY
+213 SLLVEY
-219 GFGDIIVVDSQGI
+219 GFEDIVVVDSKGI
-232 LSTARNDLN
+232 ISSSRNDLN
-241 SIKQSLLGITN
+241 KEKQIIAGLTN
-252 SQDQHGS
+252 KHDQQGE

-264 KNSDIFI
+264 ENSDIFI

-277 KLPAEL
+277 KLPPEL
-283 IKTMNPDS
+283 IKTMNPKS
-291 IVFAL
+291 IIFAL

-304 LSEATLAGAA
+304 PSQALEAGAM

-321 DFVNQINN
+321 DFANQINN

-337 KGLIENKVVEVS
+337 KGLIDNKIVEVS
-349 AKIKMNAA
+349 GKVKIEAA
-357 MALAAVVKQPT
+357 VALAGVVEQPT
-368 AEKIIPSVFD
+368 ADIIIPSVFD
-378 PAVVEAIAKSVT
+378 PAVVGAIAKSIV

>member
-1 MASFFSYNMIMQSNY
+1 MKPNY
-16 QQLALELHHKLKGK
+16 QQLALELHKKLKGK

-39 KTEDE
+39 KTEAD
-44 LGLVYTPGVSA
+44 LSLVYTPGVSA
-55 VSKLLAEKPKLAAEY
+55 VSQLLAEKPELAPDY

-88 LGNIGPMGAL
+88 LGNIGPLGAL

-151 KCFEIEKRLQKELN
+151 KCFEIEKRLQEALS

-181 AGLINALKVVS
+181 AGLINSLEVVGKAANTSKVVI
-192 KSAQNCKVVLLG
+192 LG
-204 AGAAGIGVA
+204 AGAAGVGVA
-213 SLLAEY
+213 SLLVEY
-219 GFGDIIVVDSQGI
+219 GFGDIVVVDSKGI
-232 LSTARNDLN
+232 ISSSRNDLN
-241 SIKQSLLGITN
+241 KEKQIIAGLTN
-252 SQDQHGS
+252 KHDQQGE

-264 KNSDIFI
+264 ENSDIFI

-277 KLPAEL
+277 KLPPEL
-283 IKTMNPDS
+283 IKTMNSKS
-291 IVFAL
+291 IIFAL

-304 LSEATLAGAA
+304 PDLALEAGAM

-321 DFVNQINN
+321 DFANQINN

-337 KGLIENKVVEVS
+337 KGLIDNKIVEVS
-349 AKIKMNAA
+349 SKVKIEAA
-357 MALAAVVKQPT
+357 VALAGVVERPT
-368 AEKIIPSVFD
+368 ADNIIPSVFD
-378 PAVVEAIAKSVT
+378 PAVVGAIAKSII

>member
-1 MASFFSYNMIMQSNY
+1 MKPNY
-16 QQLALELHHKLKGK
+16 QQLALELHKKLKGK

-39 KTEDE
+39 KTEAD
-44 LGLVYTPGVSA
+44 LSLVYTPGVSA
-55 VSKLLAEKPKLAAEY
+55 VSQLLAEKPELAPDY

-88 LGNIGPMGAL
+88 LGNIGPLGAL

-151 KCFEIEKRLQKELN
+151 KCFEIEKRLQEALS

-181 AGLINALKVVS
+181 AGLINALEVVGKAANTSKVVI
-192 KSAQNCKVVLLG
+192 LG
-204 AGAAGIGVA
+204 AGAAGVGVA
-213 SLLAEY
+213 SLLVEY
-219 GFGDIIVVDSQGI
+219 GFEDIVVVDSKGI
-232 LSTARNDLN
+232 ISSSRNDLN
-241 SIKQSLLGITN
+241 KEKQIIAGLTN
-252 SQDQHGS
+252 KHDQQGE

-264 KNSDIFI
+264 ENSDIFI

-277 KLPAEL
+277 KLPPEL
-283 IKTMNPDS
+283 IKTMNPKS
-291 IVFAL
+291 IVFAR

-304 LSEATLAGAA
+304 PDLALEAGAM

-321 DFVNQINN
+321 DFANQINN

-337 KGLIENKVVEVS
+337 KGLIDNKIVEVS
-349 AKIKMNAA
+349 SKVKIEAA
-357 MALAAVVKQPT
+357 VALAGVVERPT
-368 AEKIIPSVFD
+368 ADIIIPSVFD
-378 PAVVEAIAKSVT
+378 PAVVGAIAKSII

>member
-1 MASFFSYNMIMQSNY
+1 MKPNY
-16 QQLALELHHKLKGK
+16 QQLALELHKKLKGK

-39 KTEDE
+39 KTEAD
-44 LGLVYTPGVSA
+44 LSLVYTPGVSA
-55 VSKLLAEKPKLAAEY
+55 VSQLLAEKPELAPDY

-88 LGNIGPMGAL
+88 LGNIGPLGAL

-125 TDEIVKTII
+125 TDEIVQTII

-151 KCFEIEKRLQKELN
+151 KCFEIEKRLQEALS

-181 AGLINALKVVS
+181 AGLINALEVVGKAANTSKVVI
-192 KSAQNCKVVLLG
+192 LG
-204 AGAAGIGVA
+204 AGAAGVGVA
-213 SLLAEY
+213 SLLVEY
-219 GFGDIIVVDSQGI
+219 GFEDIVVVDSKGI
-232 LSTARNDLN
+232 ISSSRNDLN
-241 SIKQSLLGITN
+241 KEKQVIAGLTN
-252 SQDQHGS
+252 KHDQQGE

-264 KNSDIFI
+264 ENSDIFI

-277 KLPAEL
+277 KLPPEL
-283 IKTMNPDS
+283 IKTMKPKS
-291 IVFAL
+291 IIFAL

-304 LSEATLAGAA
+304 PELALEAGAMI
-314 VVASGRS
+314 VASGRS
-321 DFVNQINN
+321 DFPNQINN

-337 KGLIENKVVEVS
+337 KGLIDNKIVEVS
-349 AKIKMNAA
+349 SKVKIEAA
-357 MALAAVVKQPT
+357 VALAGVVERPT
-368 AEKIIPSVFD
+368 ADKIIPSVFD
-378 PAVVEAIAKSVT
+378 PAVVGAIAKSII

>member
-1 MASFFSYNMIMQSNY
+1 MKPNY
-16 QQLALELHHKLKGK
+16 QQLALELHKKLKGK

-39 KTEDE
+39 KTEAD
-44 LGLVYTPGVSA
+44 LSLVYTPGVSA
-55 VSKLLAEKPKLAAEY
+55 VSQLLAEKPELAPDY

-88 LGNIGPMGAL
+88 LGNIGPLGAL

-125 TDEIVKTII
+125 TDEIVQTII

-151 KCFEIEKRLQKELN
+151 KCFEIEKRLQEALS

-181 AGLINALKVVS
+181 AGLINALEVVQKSANDSKVVI
-192 KSAQNCKVVLLG
+192 LG
-204 AGAAGIGVA
+204 AGAAGVGVA
-213 SLLAEY
+213 SLLVEY
-219 GFGDIIVVDSQGI
+219 GFGDIVVVDSKGI
-232 LSTARNDLN
+232 ISSSRNDLN
-241 SIKQSLLGITN
+241 KEKQVIAGLTN
-252 SQDQHGS
+252 KHDQQGE

-264 KNSDIFI
+264 ENSDIFI

-277 KLPAEL
+277 KLPPEL
-283 IKTMNPDS
+283 IKTMNSKS
-291 IVFAL
+291 IIFAL

-304 LSEATLAGAA
+304 PDLALEAGAM

-321 DFVNQINN
+321 DFANQINN

-337 KGLIENKVVEVS
+337 KGLIDNKIVEVS
-349 AKIKMNAA
+349 SKVKIEAA
-357 MALAAVVKQPT
+357 VALAGVVERPT
-368 AEKIIPSVFD
+368 ADNIIPSVFD
-378 PAVVEAIAKSVT
+378 PAVVGAIAKSII

>member
-1 MASFFSYNMIMQSNY
+1 MKPNY
-16 QQLALELHHKLKGK
+16 QQLALELHKKLKGK

-39 KTEDE
+39 KTEAD
-44 LGLVYTPGVSA
+44 LSLVYTPGVSA
-55 VSKLLAEKPKLAAEY
+55 VSQLLAEEPELAPDY

-88 LGNIGPMGAL
+88 LGNIGPLGAL

-125 TDEIVKTII
+125 TDEIVQTII

-151 KCFEIEKRLQKELN
+151 KCFEIEKRLQEALS

-181 AGLINALKVVS
+181 AGLINALEVVGKAANTSKVVI
-192 KSAQNCKVVLLG
+192 LG
-204 AGAAGIGVA
+204 AGAAGVGVA
-213 SLLAEY
+213 SLLVEY
-219 GFGDIIVVDSQGI
+219 GFEDIVVVDSKGI
-232 LSTARNDLN
+232 ISSSRNDLN
-241 SIKQSLLGITN
+241 KEKQIIAGLTN
-252 SQDQHGS
+252 KHDQQGE

-264 KNSDIFI
+264 ENSDIFI

-277 KLPAEL
+277 KLPPEL
-283 IKTMNPDS
+283 IKTMNSKS

-304 LSEATLAGAA
+304 PDLALEAGAM

-321 DFVNQINN
+321 DFANQINN

-337 KGLIENKVVEVS
+337 KGLIDNKIVEVS
-349 AKIKMNAA
+349 SKVKIEAA
-357 MALAAVVKQPT
+357 VALAGVVERPT
-368 AEKIIPSVFD
+368 ADNIIPSVFD
-378 PAVVEAIAKSVT
+378 PAVVGAIAKSII

>member
-1 MASFFSYNMIMQSNY
+1 MTTNSSPNY
-16 QQLALELHHKLKGK
+16 QQLALELHKKLKGK

-39 KTEDE
+39 KTEAD
-44 LGLVYTPGVSA
+44 LSLVYTPGVSA
-55 VSKLLAEKPKLAAEY
+55 VSQLLAEKPELAPDY

-88 LGNIGPMGAL
+88 LGNIGPLGAL

-125 TDEIVKTII
+125 TDEIVQTII

-142 INLEDIQAP
+142 IYLEDIQAP
-151 KCFEIEKRLQKELN
+151 KCFEIEKRLQEALS

-181 AGLINALKVVS
+181 AGLINALEVVGKAANTSKVVI
-192 KSAQNCKVVLLG
+192 LG
-204 AGAAGIGVA
+204 AGAAGVGVA
-213 SLLAEY
+213 SLLVEY
-219 GFGDIIVVDSQGI
+219 GFEDIVVVDSKGI
-232 LSTARNDLN
+232 ISSSRNDLN
-241 SIKQSLLGITN
+241 KEKQVIAGLTN
-252 SQDQHGS
+252 KHDQQGE

-264 KNSDIFI
+264 ENSDIFI

-277 KLPAEL
+277 KLPSEL
-283 IKTMNPDS
+283 IKTMNPKS
-291 IVFAL
+291 IIFAL

-304 LSEATLAGAA
+304 PDLALEAGAMI
-314 VVASGRS
+314 VASGRS
-321 DFVNQINN
+321 DFANQINN

-337 KGLIENKVVEVS
+337 KGLIDNNIVKVSSKVKIEAAVALAGVVE
-349 AKIKMNAA
+349 
-357 MALAAVVKQPT
+357 QPT
-368 AEKIIPSVFD
+368 ADNIIPSVFD
-378 PAVVEAIAKSVT
+378 PSVVGAIAKSIL

>member
-1 MASFFSYNMIMQSNY
+1 MTTNSSPNY
-16 QQLALELHHKLKGK
+16 QQLALELHKKLKGK

-39 KTEDE
+39 KTEAD
-44 LGLVYTPGVSA
+44 LSLVYTPGVSA
-55 VSKLLAEKPKLAAEY
+55 VSQLLAEKPELAPDY

-88 LGNIGPMGAL
+88 LGNIGPLGAL

-112 GLNSFPIV
+112 GLNSCPIV

-125 TDEIVKTII
+125 TDEIEQTII

-151 KCFEIEKRLQKELN
+151 KCFEIEKRLQEALS

-181 AGLINALKVVS
+181 AGLINALEVVGKAANTSKVVI
-192 KSAQNCKVVLLG
+192 LG
-204 AGAAGIGVA
+204 AGAAGVGVA
-213 SLLAEY
+213 SLLVEY
-219 GFGDIIVVDSQGI
+219 GFEDIVVVDSKGI
-232 LSTARNDLN
+232 ISSSRNDLN
-241 SIKQSLLGITN
+241 KEKQVIAGLTN
-252 SQDQHGS
+252 KHDQEGD

-264 KNSDIFI
+264 ENSDIFI

-277 KLPAEL
+277 KLPSEL
-283 IKTMNPDS
+283 IKTMNPKS
-291 IVFAL
+291 IIFAL

-304 LSEATLAGAA
+304 PDLALEAGAMI
-314 VVASGRS
+314 VASGRS
-321 DFVNQINN
+321 DFANQINN

-337 KGLIENKVVEVS
+337 KGLIDNNIVKVSSKVKIEAAVALAGVVE
-349 AKIKMNAA
+349 
-357 MALAAVVKQPT
+357 QPT
-368 AEKIIPSVFD
+368 VDNIIPSVFD
-378 PAVVEAIAKSVT
+378 PAVVGAIAKSIL

>member
-1 MASFFSYNMIMQSNY
+1 MKPNY
-16 QQLALELHHKLKGK
+16 QQLALELHKKLKGK

-39 KTEDE
+39 KTEAD
-44 LGLVYTPGVSA
+44 LSLVYTPGVSA
-55 VSKLLAEKPKLAAEY
+55 VSQLLAEKPELAPDY

-88 LGNIGPMGAL
+88 LGNIGPLGAL

-125 TDEIVKTII
+125 TDEIVQTII

-151 KCFEIEKRLQKELN
+151 KCFEIEKRLQEALS

-181 AGLINALKVVS
+181 AGLINALEVVGKAANASKVVI
-192 KSAQNCKVVLLG
+192 LG
-204 AGAAGIGVA
+204 AGAAGVGVA
-213 SLLAEY
+213 SLLVEY
-219 GFGDIIVVDSQGI
+219 GFEDIVVVDSKGI
-232 LSTARNDLN
+232 ISSSRNDLN
-241 SIKQSLLGITN
+241 KEKQIIAGLTN
-252 SQDQHGS
+252 KHNQQGE

-264 KNSDIFI
+264 ENSDIFI

-277 KLPAEL
+277 KLPSEL
-283 IKTMNPDS
+283 IKTMNPKS
-291 IVFAL
+291 IIFAL

-304 LSEATLAGAA
+304 PSQALEAGAMI
-314 VVASGRS
+314 VASGRS
-321 DFVNQINN
+321 DFANQINN

-337 KGLIENKVVEVS
+337 KGFIDNKIVEVS
-349 AKIKMNAA
+349 SKVKIEAA
-357 MALAAVVKQPT
+357 VALAGVVERPT
-368 AEKIIPSVFD
+368 ADNIIPSVFD
-378 PAVVEAIAKSVT
+378 PAVVGAIAKSIV

>member
-1 MASFFSYNMIMQSNY
+1 MKPNY
-16 QQLALELHHKLKGK
+16 QQLALELHKKLKGK

-39 KTEDE
+39 KTEAD
-44 LGLVYTPGVSA
+44 LSLVYTPGVSA
-55 VSKLLAEKPKLAAEY
+55 VSRLLAEKPELAPDY

-88 LGNIGPMGAL
+88 LGNIGPLGAL

-125 TDEIVKTII
+125 TDEIVQTII

-151 KCFEIEKRLQKELN
+151 KCFEIEKRLQEALS

-181 AGLINALKVVS
+181 AGLINALEVVGKAANTSKVVI
-192 KSAQNCKVVLLG
+192 LG
-204 AGAAGIGVA
+204 AGAAGVGVA
-213 SLLAEY
+213 SLLVEY
-219 GFGDIIVVDSQGI
+219 GFEDIVVVDSKGI
-232 LSTARNDLN
+232 ISSSRNDLN
-241 SIKQSLLGITN
+241 KEKQIIAGLTN
-252 SQDQHGS
+252 KHDQQGE

-264 KNSDIFI
+264 ENSDIFI

-277 KLPAEL
+277 KLPPEL
-283 IKTMNPDS
+283 IKTMNPKS
-291 IVFAL
+291 IIFAL

-304 LSEATLAGAA
+304 PSQALEAGAM

-321 DFVNQINN
+321 DFANQINN

-337 KGLIENKVVEVS
+337 KGLIDNKIVEVS
-349 AKIKMNAA
+349 SKVKIEAA
-357 MALAAVVKQPT
+357 VALAGVVEQPT
-368 AEKIIPSVFD
+368 ADIIIPSVFD
-378 PAVVEAIAKSVT
+378 PAVVGAIAKSIV